1 MKKFESR
8 LLDVRV
14 EVVTTTFV
22 ASGQPEGVHDLGR
35 FIETLNA
42 FAGSRHI
49 ELTDPAVRPLYRA
62 SDQLHLGA
70 PLLVRRDEIIFAN
83 FEGPSF
89 ARGANLPP
97 QIDAPVLL
105 LAPPFQIQ
113 GTVALAP
120 GSDPA
125 QALRTLIGGFFAVR
139 AASVY
144 DADGNALGEG
154 EQIIVNGG
162 AVQMAAPSKQ
172 HIDVAAAPHVAT
184 ADAGHAPAAA
194 TAPVDDEAREQRAA

>member
-1 MKKFESR
+1 MKKFENR
-8 LLDVRV
+8 LPDVRV

-22 ASGQPEGVHDLGR
+22 ASGQPEGVHDLNR

-42 FAGSRHI
+42 SAGSRHI
-49 ELTDPAVRPLYRA
+49 ELADPAVRPLYRA

-70 PLLVRRDEIIFAN
+70 PLLVRREEIIFAN
-83 FEGPSF
+83 FEGPGF
-89 ARGANLPP
+89 VRGANLPP

-125 QALRTLIGGFFAVR
+125 QALRTVIGGFFAVR

-144 DADGNALGEG
+144 DADGNTLGEG
-154 EQIIVNGG
+154 EQIIVNGA
-162 AVQMAAPSKQ
+162 AVQMAAPTMQ
-172 HIDVAAAPHVAT
+172 HIDVAPSPHVAP
-184 ADAGHAPAAA
+184 ADAGRAPAAVA
-194 TAPVDDEAREQRAA
+194 APVEDAVREQRAA